1 MLAGR
6 LNPAQEMTC
15 ERARWSEPHLCDSED
30 RSVRRR
36 RKVLQA
42 QHYRHQGRSIAEI
55 ARLLDQAPATIKAY
69 LYDPTGEKARAIK
82 QRYRGTLR
90 IVRRA
95 DLRCRRQGP
104 RLAPLPALQA
114 AIGAAVDARA
124 GPRRAPTLV

>member
-1 MLAGR
+1 M
-6 LNPAQEMTC
+6 
-15 ERARWSEPHLCDSED
+15 
-30 RSVRRR
+30 RRR

-82 QRYRGTLR
+82 QRYRGSCESCGAPTSG
-90 IVRRA
+90 A
-95 DLRCRRQGP
+95 DGKGW

-124 GPRRAPTLV
+124 GPRRAPALV